1 MAGGTITHNR
11 IARNIATELDLVF
24 KEQAGFELFCCDQK
38 IYLPDLHY
46 YLYPDAVVVTD
57 GPIMAEQEADGLIN
71 PLLIVEVLSRGTEK
85 YDRTQKFMEYR
96 TLPTFKEYVLIRQ
109 TAPQI
114 VSFLREAPDLWRE
127 SEVAGLDQEVYF
139 KSIDVRLALPLI
151 YRQVEFP
158 PAR

>member
-1 MAGGTITHNR
+1 
-11 IARNIATELDLVF
+11 
-24 KEQAGFELFCCDQK
+24 
-38 IYLPDLHY
+38 
-46 YLYPDAVVVTD
+46 
-57 GPIMAEQEADGLIN
+57 MAEQEADGLIN